1 MFSIY
6 DTVDTEEPIE
16 IQIEN
21 YAEVG
26 HHHEI
31 SDINRLEERLKNIED
46 KLSQLLSV
54 REITFPSGTQ
64 SVSGILLPDAST
76 IETSVPSES

>member
-6 DTVDTEEPIE
+6 DTVDTEESIE

-31 SDINRLEERLKNIED
+31 SDINKLEERLKNIED
-46 KLSQLLSV
+46 KLSQL
-54 REITFPSGTQ
+54 F